1 MFYLRKWLQ
10 EEGFHDVLPRDENL
24 CLLLREFR
32 INLGRVIGKQCYRGG
47 PFPVSLPVLFLLLF
61 GDDDPLSGRNHHAL
75 VDAQQLA
82 LMAKLFTDLC
92 KPPHKRVYWQK
103 SGIKY
108 RGSCKR
114 QRSVE
119 EFFPPT
125 SSNKK
130 ARLS

>member
-1 MFYLRKWLQ
+1 
-10 EEGFHDVLPRDENL
+10 
-24 CLLLREFR
+24 
-32 INLGRVIGKQCYRGG
+32 
-47 PFPVSLPVLFLLLF
+47 VLFLLLF

-82 LMAKLFTDLC
+82 QMAKLFIDLC

-103 SGIKY
+103 SGIKN

-114 QRSVE
+114 QRSME
-119 EFFPPT
+119 EFFPP